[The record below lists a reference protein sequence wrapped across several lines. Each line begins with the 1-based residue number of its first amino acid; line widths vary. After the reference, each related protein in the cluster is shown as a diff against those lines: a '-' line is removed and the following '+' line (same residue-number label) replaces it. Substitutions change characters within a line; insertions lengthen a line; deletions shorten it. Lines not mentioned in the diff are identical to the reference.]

1 MIANEECPGRNLRS
15 DHPWKVT
22 FHRIPFASTVATF
35 LFCHCF
41 ISVGCSVCLVLY
53 LESLALWAVINTY
66 ILSSLYYL
74 EGAPTGFHCAFS
86 QIIEFWD
93 TRITSGTLSIQPW
106 KLSGE
111 FVIRDPS
118 LWGDLAISISV
129 ALLVLGRSHLAPAQ
143 CQGLIGQWL
152 KGAQVPIWDLKHCF
166 RGLHSTGF
174 CFLRLNIGSK
184 LSGVL
189 LKLHVFLSLV
199 GHLWHLFKP

>member
-1 MIANEECPGRNLRS
+1 MWLPTRSAQVGIWDQIIRGRLLS
-15 DHPWKVT
+15 IEFLLHLQLPL
-22 FHRIPFASTVATF
+22 FYFAIV
-35 LFCHCF
+35 
-41 ISVGCSVCLVLY
+41 
-53 LESLALWAVINTY
+53 
-66 ILSSLYYL
+66 SSLS